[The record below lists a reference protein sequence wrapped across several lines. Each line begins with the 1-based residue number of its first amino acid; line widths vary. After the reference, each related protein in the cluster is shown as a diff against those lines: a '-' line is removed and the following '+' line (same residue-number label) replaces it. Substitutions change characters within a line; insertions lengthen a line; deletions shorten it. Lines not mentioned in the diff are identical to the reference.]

1 MTYACPT
8 CGNPLGKGTL
18 QALAAMPQQPSR
30 QDALA
35 DQMSDLY
42 LAAIRLGCDDAA
54 NWIARSSPFAWVK
67 PGTSEEVSA

>member
-1 MTYACPT
+1 MPDPIYPV
-8 CGNPLGKGTL
+8 G
-18 QALAAMPQQPSR
+18 ALAAIGAIPQQPSR

-54 NWIARSSPFAWVK
+54 DWIARSSPFAWVE
-67 PGTSEEVSA
+67 SRS